1 MNKIIFFCQ
10 RLFVSYSVSL
20 MAIIFSIFFGI
31 ANSGIVESDII
42 GIVVTGCLALV
53 MLVMCADGRA
63 EIKNITYYSKVAS
76 LNYLFSLLLIV
87 YTVLMKGFH
96 IYFMLAPAL
105 LLSLFNIYL
114 CYKMQSNLSN
124 LVVVP
129 ELQKLRKLLPDVK
142 HFKIDYD
149 YTFLKPT
156 DAPRYEPRSYKI
168 ITTLGSL
175 LFDGNFFYLNGHT
188 YEIANFISGYRS
200 CDINIDTSTPE
211 DATIMQMFCI

>member
-1 MNKIIFFCQ
+1 MNEIIFFCQ

-76 LNYLFSLLLIV
+76 LNYLFSLLLVV
-87 YTVLMKGFH
+87 YTVLMKGFD

-114 CYKMQSNLSN
+114 CFKMQSNLSN
-124 LVVVP
+124 IVVVP

-168 ITTLGSL
+168 ITTLGNL
-175 LFDGNFFYLNGHT
+175 LFDGKFFYLNGKT
-188 YEIANFISGYRS
+188 YEISNFISGYRS
-200 CDINIDTSTPE
+200 CEIDMDTSTPE
-211 DATIMQMFCI
+211 DAKVLEMFCV